1 MYCIPKICPLPSRTV
16 LYYPAAGRV
25 DEIVNY
31 GVEYFGVSR
40 TCLASPDRHQNI
52 VEARHIICNVLY
64 SYAGLTLGQIG
75 KRFNRDHTTIIAGN
89 HKVAALLT
97 NNEPFRNL
105 YYGFVDGLKGK
116 GII

>member
-31 GVEYFGVSR
+31 GVEYFGVSH

-52 VEARHIICNVLY
+52 VWARHIICSMLY
-64 SYAGLTLGQIG
+64 NYACLTLGQIG
-75 KRFNRDHTTIIAGN
+75 NKFNRDHTTIIAGN
-89 HKVAALLT
+89 QKVSILLT
-97 NNEPFRNL
+97 NNEPFRDL
-105 YYGFVDGLKGK
+105 YNGFRDGLKEK